1 MEVHEEIQKQ
11 SKRLERLENHFE
23 FFRESNLRMESN
35 MIRIENNMDKLIQV
49 LTGSDFSAP
58 TLEKKIRM
66 IEEKNS
72 QMLERIEINRTFAVR
87 VALLVGIVAG
97 SIIILI
103 AKHLLENVG

>member
-1 MEVHEEIQKQ
+1 
-11 SKRLERLENHFE
+11 
-23 FFRESNLRMESN
+23 
-35 MIRIENNMDKLIQV
+35 
-49 LTGSDFSAP
+49 
-58 TLEKKIRM
+58 M